1 MDEDDIDDD
10 ILEVHSMANLQHA
23 PGYQPRPSAQSVF
36 PDPAHS
42 GSGRISTADLLVLK
56 EKFPQL
62 GDFSMDFLQ
71 SRTMDELLRIA
82 STSLRIKDAERARET
97 EDRLAANK
105 SALHSKFYN
114 VAAGRDNRWTELHP
128 ARFLPGAAATA
139 PTQYIKAREV
149 NGLSSP
155 PPLGCYDMTSVG
167 MGGFVTSKGW
177 LELGTYGSTK
187 MKIEYFN
194 INNAARSSNKKSDEE
209 DTVLMKDVAEFSLAL
224 RTLRSAAQFAT
235 PWNYSYLALENFLH
249 ENEFCKVDL
258 KNDENPARTL
268 CQFSNFILGEN
279 ANHWRDN
286 TSFLTTAE
294 LSGYWKSFIGAR
306 PQGRAS
312 SSAESSQPKPPT
324 QQQKPKEKKRKFP
337 FVDICGKWNSGN
349 CNKAPGSCY
358 NFRGILLRHC
368 CNWRDPS
375 QPNSQP
381 CGAAHQ
387 RVGNH

>member
-1 MDEDDIDDD
+1 M
-10 ILEVHSMANLQHA
+10 
-23 PGYQPRPSAQSVF
+23 P
-36 PDPAHS
+36 
-42 GSGRISTADLLVLK
+42 DLLVLK

-62 GDFSMDFLQ
+62 CDFSTEFLQ

-105 SALHSKFYN
+105 SALHSKFYE
-114 VAAGRDNRWTELHP
+114 VHAGRDNRWTELHP

-139 PTQYIKAREV
+139 PTQFIRAREV
-149 NGLSSP
+149 VGLTSP
-155 PPLGCYDMTSVG
+155 PALGCYDMTSIG

-177 LELGTYGSTK
+177 LELGTYGSTR

-194 INNAARSSNKKSDEE
+194 INNAARSTSKKTDEE
-209 DTVLMKDVAEFSLAL
+209 DTVQMKDVAEFSLAL

-249 ENEFCKVDL
+249 ENEFCKDDL
-258 KNDENPARTL
+258 KHDENPARTL

-279 ANHWRDN
+279 ASHWRDN
-286 TSFLTTAE
+286 SSFLTTAE

-306 PQGRAS
+306 PQNRS
-312 SSAESSQPKPPT
+312 SSSSDSGHVKT
-324 QQQKPKEKKRKFP
+324 STHQQKPKEKKRKFP
-337 FVDICGKWNSGN
+337 IVDICNKWNTGN
-349 CNKAPGSCY
+349 CNKAPGTCY
-358 NFRGILLRHC
+358 SFRGTPLRHC
-368 CNWRDPS
+368 CNWRDPN
-375 QPNSQP
+375 QPSSQP

-387 RVGNH
+387 RIGNH

>member
-1 MDEDDIDDD
+1 M
-10 ILEVHSMANLQHA
+10 QHA
-23 PGYQPRPSAQSVF
+23 HGYRPRASALSF
-36 PDPAHS
+36 YPDPAGG
-42 GSGRISTADLLVLK
+42 GSGRISAADLNVLK

-62 GDFSMDFLQ
+62 CDFSTEFLQ

-105 SALHSKFYN
+105 SALNSKFFE
-114 VAAGRDNRWTELHP
+114 VQAGRDNRWSELHP
-128 ARFLPGAAATA
+128 ARFLPGAAASA
-139 PTQYIKAREV
+139 PAQYIRAREV
-149 NGLSSP
+149 HGLTSP
-155 PPLGCYDMTSVG
+155 PALGCYDMTSVG

-194 INNAARSSNKKSDEE
+194 INNAARSSNKKADEE

-249 ENEFCKVDL
+249 ENEFCKEDL
-258 KNDENPARTL
+258 KNDDNPARTL
-268 CQFSNFILGEN
+268 CQFSNFIIGEN

-286 TSFLTTAE
+286 SSFLTTAE

-312 SSAESSQPKPPT
+312 SSSEPSQPKPAA

-337 FVDICGKWNSGN
+337 FVDICNKWNTGS
-349 CNKAPGSCY
+349 CNKAPGTCY
-358 NFRGILLRHC
+358 SFRGVPLRHC
-368 CNWRDPS
+368 CNWRDPN

-381 CGAAHQ
+381 CGQAHQ
-387 RVGNH
+387 RIGNH